1 MRIAFIGQK
10 GIPAFSGGVEKH
22 VEEISTRM
30 AKMEHEVFVYAR
42 NNYTDKNLKGYK
54 GVRII
59 NLPSIPTKNLDAIS
73 HTFLATIH
81 ALFQKY
87 DVIHYQAI
95 GPTSLSFIPK
105 ILKRN
110 TLIASTFHCQ
120 DYFHQ
125 KWGWFAKAYL
135 KLGEYLTCK
144 VPHLVVSVGKTLH
157 EYARKKYKLETV
169 LISNGAAANFNP
181 KTQALDRWN
190 IKEKKYVLSV
200 SRLVKH
206 KGIHYLIEAWK
217 KMEDT
222 GKIPSGFKL
231 LIVGEG
237 SHTDEYVQYLKKM
250 TEGRENII
258 FTGTQSG
265 SSLEQ
270 IFSHAYLF
278 VQPSEY
284 EGLSISLLEAM
295 AYGVAPLVSDI
306 PENLEAINASGIS
319 FKNKDTEDLE
329 NKLAYLLNNPEKAE
343 ISAKNAKKRAEKE
356 YSWNSIA
363 QKTIEA
369 YRDELIKLTDK
380 K

>member
-30 AKMEHEVFVYAR
+30 AKMGHEVFVYAR
-42 NNYTDKNLKGYK
+42 NNYTDKNLKEYK
-54 GVRII
+54 GVRVI

-81 ALFQKY
+81 ALFQRY
-87 DVIHYQAI
+87 DVMHYQAI

-105 ILKRN
+105 ILKRS

-144 VPHLVVSVGKTLH
+144 VPHLVVSVGKNLH
-157 EYARKKYKLETV
+157 EYARKKYELETI

-181 KTQALDRWN
+181 RTQALDRWN

-237 SHTDEYVQYLKKM
+237 SHTDEYVQYLKKIS
-250 TEGRENII
+250 EGRENII

-343 ISAKNAKKRAEKE
+343 IAAKNAKKRAEKE
-356 YSWNSIA
+356 YGWNSIA

-369 YRDELIKLTDK
+369 YRNELIKLTDK